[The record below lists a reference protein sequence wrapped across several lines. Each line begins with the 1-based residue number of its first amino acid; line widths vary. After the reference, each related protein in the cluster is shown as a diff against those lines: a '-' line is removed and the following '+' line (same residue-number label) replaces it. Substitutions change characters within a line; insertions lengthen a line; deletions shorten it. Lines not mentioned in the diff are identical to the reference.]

1 VYWGDWICG
10 NKSLICDKIR
20 GFVDI
25 CRENERK
32 RRNGERKEGDYL
44 SGHNLNITKGF
55 TDGY

>member
-1 VYWGDWICG
+1 
-10 NKSLICDKIR
+10 LICDKIR